1 MKKWAYA
8 LKLLRDNG
16 KAFRICL
23 PCTNEYSC
31 RIKVYDDGLMSESEF
46 SRFELQSCRTTECLF
61 FFLSDNLSRYNVKR
75 EGFSFWASKFHR
87 Q

>member
-1 MKKWAYA
+1 MKWLTVFLPVKKWAYA

-31 RIKVYDDGLMSESEF
+31 RIKVYDDGLP
-46 SRFELQSCRTTECLF
+46 
-61 FFLSDNLSRYNVKR
+61 YI
-75 EGFSFWASKFHR
+75 H
-87 Q
+87 

>member
-1 MKKWAYA
+1 MKWLTVFLPVKKWAYA

-31 RIKVYDDGLMSESEF
+31 RIKVYDDGLPYIHQAM
-46 SRFELQSCRTTECLF
+46 
-61 FFLSDNLSRYNVKR
+61 NI
-75 EGFSFWASKFHR
+75 AA
-87 Q
+87 